1 MNYAIILSG
10 GIGTRMRSDGFP
22 KQYIEVKNK
31 PVIVYTLL
39 KFQENKTVDE
49 IVIVAA
55 KEWQNELSEWLVEFK
70 INKFFAFALPGESRQ
85 ESILNGLEVCNQ
97 NKIDE
102 NDKVIIHDGVRPLLS
117 DNLITKCFEEI
128 NEHDG
133 CMPVLPVNDTVYQSQ
148 NGKTISNLLDRNT
161 LFAGQ
166 APEAFKL
173 KKYFEINKNTE
184 KEILEKTKGS
194 SEIAYNNDFDISL
207 IPGEDTNFKLTTPAD
222 LQRFKAIL
230 DGENK

>member
-55 KEWQNELSEWLVEFK
+55 KEWQNKLSEWLVEFK

-85 ESILNGLEVCNQ
+85 ESILNGLGVCNQ

-173 KKYFEINKNTE
+173 KKYFEINKNTG

-194 SEIAYNNDFDISL
+194 SEIAYNNNFDISL

-230 DGENK
+230 VGENK